1 MSQEEIISYYEDCDI
16 DYRLVWGID
25 LNFSLHYGFYDSQY
39 IKHHEAVLNMNRVL
53 ANKAGIKANDKVLDA
68 GCGVG
73 GSCLWL
79 ARKRHAK
86 MTGINITR
94 KQLERAR
101 KLADNQGLSDM
112 IEYKEASFLDTGF
125 DDNTF
130 DVVWG
135 MEAVCYAE
143 DKKEFLKEA
152 YRVLKPGGKIAVADG
167 FLNDIDPDPKHKQML
182 NDWLDGWAV
191 PNLWGKNRFEQDL
204 KDVGF
209 KNIDFTDGSKNVV
222 PSSKRM
228 YKASKLS
235 GFGAKI
241 LEALRI
247 RNKTQNRNVLAA
259 KYQYPLLL
267 DGAWIYGIWIAEK

>member
-1 MSQEEIISYYEDCDI
+1 
-16 DYRLVWGID
+16 
-25 LNFSLHYGFYDSQY
+25 
-39 IKHHEAVLNMNRVL
+39 
-53 ANKAGIKANDKVLDA
+53 
-68 GCGVG
+68 
-73 GSCLWL
+73 
-79 ARKRHAK
+79 
-86 MTGINITR
+86 
-94 KQLERAR
+94 
-101 KLADNQGLSDM
+101 
-112 IEYKEASFLDTGF
+112 
-125 DDNTF
+125 
-130 DVVWG
+130 

-167 FLNDIDPDPKHKQML
+167 FLNDIDPDPKHEQML

-191 PNLWGKNRFEQDL
+191 PNLWGKNRFEEDL
-204 KDVGF
+204 KDIGF

-247 RNKTQNRNVLAA
+247 RNKTQNKNVLAA
-259 KYQYPLLL
+259 RYQYPLLL